1 MKPPVRLQIKPKHR
15 IGCDTSHRSYMKKMN
30 DRKLTSSIFI
40 DLSKVFDTLS
50 YAQIQENLPSTGVKG
65 VEY

>member
-1 MKPPVRLQIKPKHR
+1 MR
-15 IGCDTSHRSYMKKMN
+15 KMN

-50 YAQIQENLPSTGVKG
+50 YAQIQENLSSTGVR
-65 VEY
+65 